1 VRAPRALFE
10 SLFWAAAGHGGA
22 SRLPHSPQFGRWQ
35 RCSRSSMAF
44 ETSPQG
50 SLLPGCVQPPQCRR
64 NDDCRNDDNDR
75 CRAKACSSPFV
86 ILIFCLM
93 AQEELEDLICLAEV
107 LKPSA

>member
-1 VRAPRALFE
+1 
-10 SLFWAAAGHGGA
+10 
-22 SRLPHSPQFGRWQ
+22 
-35 RCSRSSMAF
+35 MAC

-50 SLLPGCVQPPQCRR
+50 SLLPGCVQPHNADATMTAAMTTTIAVAIRT
-64 NDDCRNDDNDR
+64 
-75 CRAKACSSPFV
+75 CSSPFV

>member
-1 VRAPRALFE
+1 
-10 SLFWAAAGHGGA
+10 
-22 SRLPHSPQFGRWQ
+22 
-35 RCSRSSMAF
+35 MAF

-64 NDDCRNDDNDR
+64 NDDYRNDDNDR
-75 CRAKACSSPFV
+75 CRGRDLLLAICD
-86 ILIFCLM
+86 LDFCLM

>member
-1 VRAPRALFE
+1 VLSFIDGLRNQPSGIA
-10 SLFWAAAGHGGA
+10 A
-22 SRLPHSPQFGRWQ
+22 SRLR
-35 RCSRSSMAF
+35 
-44 ETSPQG
+44 TT
-50 SLLPGCVQPPQCRR
+50 PQCRR

-107 LKPSA
+107 WKPSA